1 VPPLNVNTNTVTFT
15 MWIYPNSDIIVPSV
29 GLFMNRN
36 GGDAAGFCFGLNVQT
51 NGEGES
57 MAELGYTWNTN
68 SSATYNWHSG
78 LYPIGTAWNFVACV
92 ITPSNT
98 TIYLDYVTSG
108 AYGLTTNVSKSVL
121 AITNAPE
128 AFSGGT
134 TWIGSDNYSNGRTFD
149 GAIDEVAVFTNA
161 LTEAQ
166 IQDLFFKGLGR
177 TSSGTPPWFLI
188 QPTPASQTVFGGE
201 TIQLSDQG
209 QGYPDPAYTWQ
220 SSPDGATWTTL
231 ADGAGIVGS
240 HSNILTYTLGN
251 SYLKLYFQAVL
262 ANMYGSVTSS
272 PPVVVNVNPIPAGLW
287 TVNFQFTN
295 NVNTGTYIGLGRFT
309 GNGILGSGTYWNS
322 IANTGSAAGTFTSTS
337 DFLDD
342 GATHSGVVATHVSGG
357 GYSSEA
363 SAAVAPNILLDA
375 YSQIYATN
383 ATGNLVFTHVPDGR
397 YNLALY
403 GIDGNFA
410 DRGTVFTVHGVSQ
423 TTSNAQAVVF
433 VAGDNVVL
441 YTNVLVTNGT
451 LSVDINVNTNISE
464 WAGTNWEGSFNGAQL
479 QLTTAG
485 PNVWSI
491 TNKGTNLVLTWVG
504 GGLMQSTNLS
514 TGAGWVTNTAVSPYM
529 FAPTGAQ
536 RFFRIVNY
544 HFP

>member
-1 VPPLNVNTNTVTFT
+1 
-15 MWIYPNSDIIVPSV
+15 
-29 GLFMNRN
+29 
-36 GGDAAGFCFGLNVQT
+36 
-51 NGEGES
+51 
-57 MAELGYTWNTN
+57 
-68 SSATYNWHSG
+68 
-78 LYPIGTAWNFVACV
+78 
-92 ITPSNT
+92 
-98 TIYLDYVTSG
+98 
-108 AYGLTTNVSKSVL
+108 
-121 AITNAPE
+121 
-128 AFSGGT
+128 
-134 TWIGSDNYSNGRTFD
+134 
-149 GAIDEVAVFTNA
+149 
-161 LTEAQ
+161 
-166 IQDLFFKGLGR
+166 
-177 TSSGTPPWFLI
+177 
-188 QPTPASQTVFGGE
+188 
-201 TIQLSDQG
+201 
-209 QGYPDPAYTWQ
+209 
-220 SSPDGATWTTL
+220 
-231 ADGAGIVGS
+231 
-240 HSNILTYTLGN
+240 
-251 SYLKLYFQAVL
+251 
-262 ANMYGSVTSS
+262 
-272 PPVVVNVNPIPAGLW
+272 VVNVNPIPAGLW